1 MSRRRLLRGALAG
14 ALALLLA
21 GCFGG
26 VKPEGPADSGNS
38 PQAQHSWEAR
48 RSALRQVRNFS
59 LQGRLAETGL
69 VSFGGDLSWIQTGAS
84 FQARFYGPLGVGA
97 VAISG
102 SPDSMQIQNKNGV
115 YQTQEPEALMQ
126 QQFGWSLPVDGLR
139 YWVLGLP
146 APGETAALKLD
157 DSGHI
162 LSMTQNGWDLVYTEY
177 QSVAGLDLPRK
188 FAISDPQR
196 GFRVLIDVWSSVE

>member
-1 MSRRRLLRGALAG
+1 MRAGRLLRTALAG
-14 ALALLLA
+14 AVTLLLA
-21 GCFGG
+21 GCFGN
-26 VKPEGPADSGNS
+26 VKPESPADNGNT
-38 PQAQHSWEAR
+38 PQAQQNWELR
-48 RSALRQVRNFS
+48 REALRQVRNFT

-69 VSFGGDLSWIQTGAS
+69 VSFGGDLSWIQTGNT

-102 SPDSMQIQNKNGV
+102 SPGNMQIQNKNGT
-115 YQTQEPEALMQ
+115 YQTQQPEALMQ

-146 APGETAALKLD
+146 APGDAALKLD

-177 QSVAGLDLPRK
+177 QTVAGLDLPKK
-188 FAISDPQR
+188 FSISDPQR
-196 GFRVLIDVWSSVE
+196 GFRVLIDVWSEVE